1 MSQTHHHRSR
11 AWAPFSSRPSHVL
24 TVDDHTHLHSTI
36 DFSKEMAEQASELHQ
51 PVQQTYSAEQLLDF
65 AQYAGVGQIIDV
77 GCELPDWPIALDLAR
92 RFPDRVHAALA
103 IHPVEAVRHGHRAVA
118 GPDGLE
124 VHYDP
129 WHDVSYADAFAQL
142 SQIAKQGKDE
152 GLVVAIGETG
162 LDFFRVGQSA
172 HSLQISAFRDH
183 IALAKELNLPMQI
196 HDRDADQECMDTL
209 LADGSPE
216 VTIFHSFAGNG
227 EMAKVARENG
237 WYLSFSGTVTFR
249 TNEAIRD
256 GLREID
262 RSHILV
268 ETDAPYLTPMP
279 WRGRTNASYLV
290 PYTMAVMADVLDMSV
305 DEVAQLTHDNACR
318 AYGLPQ

>member
-36 DFSKEMAEQASELHQ
+36 AFSKEMAEQASELHQ

-92 RFPDRVHAALA
+92 RFPDRVHTALA

-129 WHDVSYADAFAQL
+129 WHDVSYADALLNFPRLPSKVKTKALSLPLERRAWISSAWGKLLTACKSQHFAT
-142 SQIAKQGKDE
+142 I
-152 GLVVAIGETG
+152 
-162 LDFFRVGQSA
+162 
-172 HSLQISAFRDH
+172 
-183 IALAKELNLPMQI
+183 LPWPKNSTFPCKFMTAMQTK
-196 HDRDADQECMDTL
+196 HA
-209 LADGSPE
+209 
-216 VTIFHSFAGNG
+216 
-227 EMAKVARENG
+227 
-237 WYLSFSGTVTFR
+237 W
-249 TNEAIRD
+249 IRF
-256 GLREID
+256 
-262 RSHILV
+262 
-268 ETDAPYLTPMP
+268 
-279 WRGRTNASYLV
+279 
-290 PYTMAVMADVLDMSV
+290 
-305 DEVAQLTHDNACR
+305 
-318 AYGLPQ
+318 